1 MIRPPPRSTRTDTL
15 FPSTTLFRSR
25 PPLRPVGGGALGGLL
40 LAEVGATRLSLL
52 VRPFDAALPGSAPVA
67 LFAPG
72 RTRTRILSTGGAA
85 IAFHRVAVSAAEEAG
100 AFTAAGASPCVS
112 DPARPLITG
121 ETLTLDSAR
130 TAFSLPGGSGDIV
143 LIELA
148 VQPPPRLQIGRAPV

>member
-1 MIRPPPRSTRTDTL
+1 MC
-15 FPSTTLFRSR
+15 
-25 PPLRPVGGGALGGLL
+25 AL
-40 LAEVGATRLSLL
+40 VTC
-52 VRPFDAALPGSAPVA
+52 VQTFALPIS
-67 LFAPG
+67 
-72 RTRTRILSTGGAA
+72 RTRILSTGGAA

-130 TAFSLPGGSGDIV
+130 TAFSLAGGSGDIV

-148 VQPPPRLQIGRAPV
+148 VQPPSRLDRKSTRLNSSH